1 MPSVGFE
8 PAIPANELLHTKAT
22 AIGILSLFNG
32 CLFLVQ
38 KNVRA
43 GSISVVSGKRVNVY
57 VVRTVKMADT
67 DIL

>member
-8 PAIPANELLHTKAT
+8 PAIPANELLHTNAT
-22 AIGILSLFNG
+22 AIDILSLFNI

-43 GSISVVSGKRVNVY
+43 GSISVVSSTRINVY
-57 VVRTVKMADT
+57 VLRTVKMADT
-67 DIL
+67 DII